1 MNTKN
6 LFVMMI
12 VGLSLLGGASSYAS
26 HGHKPKPTP
35 TPAPGPV
42 DSNAPACLDDNGN
55 ELPVDDAQAIEYKTS
70 TPNGSTS
77 RVHAAGPITKIYP
90 DQNGH
95 NHFEISLG
103 NAAGDTLEV
112 VYNIS
117 FGALPTLEL
126 GMSVEVCGDF
136 INSYAP
142 ENGYQASPDGAI
154 IHWIHKTNSSHPA
167 GFTIIDG
174 VLYGQGNGSGS

>member
-1 MNTKN
+1 MKTRQM
-6 LFVMMI
+6 FVS
-12 VGLSLLGGASSYAS
+12 VLLGLSFISGTSSFAS
-26 HGHKPKPTP
+26 HSKKPKPT
-35 TPAPGPV
+35 TDAPVCV
-42 DSNAPACLDDNGN
+42 DDQGN
-55 ELPVDDAQAIEYKTS
+55 ILPLDDAQAIAYKTN

-77 RVHAAGPITKIYP
+77 RVHASGPITKLYP
-90 DQNGH
+90 NASGH

-103 NAAGDTLEV
+103 SESGDKLEV

-117 FGALPTLEL
+117 FGALPSLKL
-126 GMSVEVCGDF
+126 GMTVEVCGDF

-154 IHWIHKTNSSHPA
+154 IHWIHKTTSSHPA
-167 GFTIIDG
+167 GFTIVNG